1 MIDANRVEIRI
12 TGFGGQGVVLS
23 GHIIGRACAV
33 HADKHATMIQSFGPE
48 ARGSACSTTVAV
60 SDTEVLYPYI
70 GRPDVF
76 VVMSTEGY
84 DKYRDELKDEGTLIY
99 EKDLVRPTLKE
110 GQPSFGVAST
120 RIAEGLGRAIVQNIV
135 MLGFFA
141 AVTKIVP
148 HEAMREYAAD
158 FFQLPARVAAVTKI
172 VPHEAMREA
181 VAKSVPDGTQELNLR
196 AFDAGYD
203 AYEKEYGDAAS
214 AQKEA
219 EEVLVTT

>member
-1 MIDANRVEIRI
+1 MSSPQASRTEIRI

-48 ARGSACSTTVAV
+48 ARGSACSTTLAV

-70 GRPDVF
+70 GRPDIF

-84 DKYRDELKDEGTLIY
+84 DKYRDELKDDGTLVY
-99 EKDLVRPTLKE
+99 EKDLVRPQIKD

-141 AVTKIVP
+141 AVTQIVS
-148 HEAMREYAAD
+148 R
-158 FFQLPARVAAVTKI
+158 
-172 VPHEAMREA
+172 EAMREA
-181 VAKSVPDGTQELNLR
+181 VAKSVPDGTEELNLR
-196 AFDAGYD
+196 AFDAGYA
-203 AYEKEYGDAAS
+203 AYDEEYGDAAK
-214 AQKEA
+214 AEQAEA
-219 EEVLVTT
+219 VLVSG

>member
-1 MIDANRVEIRI
+1 MSSPQTRTEIRI

-48 ARGSACSTTVAV
+48 ARGSACSTTLAV

-70 GRPDVF
+70 GRPDIF
-76 VVMSTEGY
+76 IVMSTEGY
-84 DKYRDELKDEGTLIY
+84 DKYRDELKDDGTLVY
-99 EKDLVRPTLKE
+99 EKDLVRPEIKE

-141 AVTKIVP
+141 AVTQIVS
-148 HEAMREYAAD
+148 
-158 FFQLPARVAAVTKI
+158 V
-172 VPHEAMREA
+172 EAMREA
-181 VAKSVPDGTQELNLR
+181 VAKSVPDGTEELNLR
-196 AFDAGYD
+196 AFDAGYA
-203 AYEKEYGDAAS
+203 AYEEEYGSAAGAAEKS
-214 AQKEA
+214 
-219 EEVLVTT
+219 EEVLVET